1 MHRILAIGSA
11 LGVSLVLGG
20 CWHEAFHT
28 SVENGTDQKAYVV
41 IHFNDA
47 AKPEGHGFIEPGNG
61 VSLTESPKDISY
73 IEYRIGNDH
82 CRIDQKQIASIA
94 KAGPRGVSSVTLGG
108 CNHVAR

>member
-1 MHRILAIGSA
+1 MHRILAIGSVLSA
-11 LGVSLVLGG
+11 ALVLGG

-28 SVENGTDQKAYVV
+28 SVENGTDQRAYVV

-61 VSLTESPKDISY
+61 VSLTESPKDIRY
-73 IEYRIGNDH
+73 IEYRIGSDL
-82 CRIDQKQIASIA
+82 CRIDQKQIARIA
-94 KAGPRGVSSVTLGG
+94 KTGLGGVANVTLGE